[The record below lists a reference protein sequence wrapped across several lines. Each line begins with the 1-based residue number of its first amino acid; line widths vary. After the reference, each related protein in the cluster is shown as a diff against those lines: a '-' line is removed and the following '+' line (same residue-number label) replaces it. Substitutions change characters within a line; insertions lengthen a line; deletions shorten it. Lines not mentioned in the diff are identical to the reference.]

1 MEKPVLGGLIAFR
14 KDTHMSKANAFR
26 SAVEAS
32 NLEAMMATFAE
43 DAVLHSPITFKPF
56 EGRAAIRQLL
66 GILFEVFQDFR
77 YTDEL
82 EAQDG
87 TGALVFNARVGDRDL
102 QGLDLIRFDD
112 SGLIRELT
120 VMVRPR
126 SALEALLAE
135 VAPRLAESRGGA

>member
-1 MEKPVLGGLIAFR
+1 MN
-14 KDTHMSKANAFR
+14 DSNTFR
-26 SAVEAS
+26 SAVEAG
-32 NLEAMMATFAE
+32 NLEGMIATFAE

-66 GILFEVFQDFR
+66 AILFEVFQDFR

-82 EAQDG
+82 EAEDG
-87 TGALVFNARVGDRDL
+87 TRALVFNARVGDRDL

-112 SGLIRELT
+112 SGLIRDLT

-135 VAPRLAESRGGA
+135 VAPRLAESRGAA